1 MRRREALRRRTA
13 SPGRAVAA
21 AAALAAVVALGS
33 CSDGRP
39 AFCDDLSRSADMSSL
54 SEALASQDLDK
65 ARTAAEEFS
74 ELADKAPS
82 AIQPDMQDLASAVSG
97 IVDLLTAERNAVPGA
112 GTDGQGD
119 AAAVEQQ
126 RDQLNRQL
134 EELSATSSR
143 VERWASRECGLD
155 LS

>member
-1 MRRREALRRRTA
+1 MRRTRTRHLVASAAIALA
-13 SPGRAVAA
+13 STLAVA
-21 AAALAAVVALGS
+21 S

-54 SEALASQDLDK
+54 SDALAAQDLGK

-74 ELADKAPS
+74 DLAEQAPDS
-82 AIQPDMQDLASAVSG
+82 IRSDMQDLATAVSG
-97 IVDLLTAERNAVPGA
+97 IVELLAAERNAVPGA

-126 RDQLNRQL
+126 RDELNRRL
-134 EELSATSSR
+134 EELSSTSSR

-155 LS
+155 LA